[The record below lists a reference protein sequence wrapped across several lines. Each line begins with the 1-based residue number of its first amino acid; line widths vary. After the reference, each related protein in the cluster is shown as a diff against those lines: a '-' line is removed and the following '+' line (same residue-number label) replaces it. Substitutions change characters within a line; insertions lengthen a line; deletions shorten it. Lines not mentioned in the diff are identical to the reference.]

1 MTETVCNAI
10 NKCLLREGAECYG
23 NITVCLNGLVMFAFF
38 KEFSLDSIPMM
49 WMRKSV
55 HVEDCTWSC
64 LCFAVMICTW
74 TQPAWI
80 PRANLVVQCIILIV
94 SDVRRI
100 IMCDPVGEP
109 TIQFPWDS
117 PCFST
122 ESPHCRK
129 TPQSHVTGTTG
140 HPTCRDCT
148 VHWKK
153 WTAEEL

>member
-10 NKCLLREGAECYG
+10 NKCLMRGGAERYG

-38 KEFSLDSIPMM
+38 KEFSLDSIPTM

-55 HVEDCTWSC
+55 HVDDCTWSC
-64 LCFAVMICTW
+64 LCFAVKICTW

-94 SDVRRI
+94 SVVRRI
-100 IMCDPVGEP
+100 FMYGPVGEP
-109 TIQFPWDS
+109 TIQCPWDS

-122 ESPHCRK
+122 ESPHSRK
-129 TPQSHVTGTTG
+129 TQSQVTGTTG
-140 HPTCRDCT
+140 HPTSLRDFT